1 MCVCVRYQIRVPV
14 KRHIKPL
21 TSVNLTSCC
30 IKHNQGSSGTKLPRL
45 DMSCRFILSLS
56 KIAHQMWRDHP
67 IQPKEQT
74 TERAVGVVV
83 AADREVE
90 GWGWTKF
97 EKEGEG

>member
-1 MCVCVRYQIRVPV
+1 
-14 KRHIKPL
+14 
-21 TSVNLTSCC
+21 
-30 IKHNQGSSGTKLPRL
+30 
-45 DMSCRFILSLS
+45 
-56 KIAHQMWRDHP
+56 MWRDHP

-83 AADREVE
+83 GADREVE